1 MELYQVPRLENES
14 NGDYVYRSMREN
26 IIKVA
31 LRPGEI
37 ISEPQLQKEFHM
49 SRSPIREALSILK
62 HEKLL
67 SVQPKSGTRVMLIN
81 KEQIMESRYMR
92 VVMERDILLK
102 VLQMDTAPL
111 TKQLHAIMDEAECA
125 MQHQPSAVKVI
136 FDYDSLFHRA
146 VFDYA
151 GFKYIWDMI
160 RTTNI
165 QYSRFLNL
173 YVEEKLY
180 GEGFLPDHRKLADW
194 IAAKDKD
201 ALKVYVNTNYS
212 RVAEYLRELEIK
224 HPSYFEQ

>member
-14 NGDYVYRSMREN
+14 NSDYVYRSMREN
-26 IIKVA
+26 IIKVV
-31 LRPGEI
+31 LRPGDI

-81 KEQIMESRYMR
+81 KEQIMESRYVR
-92 VVMERDILLK
+92 CVMEREILLK
-102 VLQMDTAPL
+102 ILQMETEPL
-111 TKQLHAIMDEAECA
+111 TKQLYELMDEAEHA
-125 MQHQPSAVKVI
+125 METQASAVKVI
-136 FDYDSLFHRA
+136 FDYDSRFHGA
-146 VFDYA
+146 VFAYA
-151 GFKYIWDMI
+151 GFKYLWDMI

-180 GEGFLPDHRKLADW
+180 GEAFLPDHRKLAGW
-194 IAAKDKD
+194 IAHKDKE
-201 ALKVYVNTNYS
+201 ALMLYVQQNYTKV
-212 RVAEYLRELEIK
+212 AAYLRELEIK